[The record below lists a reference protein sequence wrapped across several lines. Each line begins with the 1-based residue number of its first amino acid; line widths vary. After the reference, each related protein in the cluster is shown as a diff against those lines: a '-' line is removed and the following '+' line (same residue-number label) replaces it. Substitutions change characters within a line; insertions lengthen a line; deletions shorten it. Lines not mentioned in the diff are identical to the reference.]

1 MSLPNETMLFC
12 GKEYTVKNL
21 KFAKQIEP
29 DNSMIDHKAKHAE
42 AIRAN
47 GDFTV
52 GSKLMEE
59 HLYNPFIRCTKEDFI
74 KTIADEQDPFR
85 VFAKIRK
92 LKD

>member
-1 MSLPNETMLFC
+1 
-12 GKEYTVKNL
+12 
-21 KFAKQIEP
+21 
-29 DNSMIDHKAKHAE
+29 MIDAKMKLADE
-42 AIRAN
+42 IRQR

-59 HLYNPFIRCTKEDFI
+59 YRYNPFIRCAREQYFKEV
-74 KTIADEQDPFR
+74 TGESDPVR